1 MKLISPVVFSA
12 VLGAA
17 PAAHADVKLHRVFT
31 DHMVLQRDINVNVW
45 GLAAPGEKVIVQF
58 GGQNMSALTDD
69 KGKWSVKL
77 APLKAN
83 PTPQNL
89 TVSGKNKIELTD
101 ILVGDIWLCSGQS
114 NMAFGVGGINTPE
127 DIKTADYPLMR
138 YRGGWGCWSGSLME
152 DLVEKP
158 WFRVAI
164 DEDLNRLK
172 PWKRIV
178 PDVKAIDD
186 CPGVGFYFARK
197 VQKETGVPIGILECA
212 IGGSSIE
219 AWLPPTAFTD
229 YSAVAYLAKQRQQAL
244 DNWHKKT
251 IEDMEKWVD
260 EAKRNMA
267 DGKEVSNPPAVAP
280 HPNEDFRGR
289 CEVSSLYN
297 GMIHP
302 LIQFPIKGVLWYQGE
317 NNGSEQQ
324 TYIDKLSALA
334 GSWRKLWGYEF
345 PFYYVQLP
353 NFEQAVDDPSGGKP
367 GWQMIRMGM
376 LQALKVIPKSGMAV
390 TIDVGDPKDIHPR
403 NKRDVG
409 ERLALW
415 ALAKDYGKTGL
426 VFSSPLYTGMR
437 SEGGKIRLTFDGTGS
452 GLMAGK
458 KDGLDPVQADA
469 GAKLQRFAIAGEDK
483 QWVWADAVIDGKTV
497 LVSSP
502 SVPKPVAVR
511 YAYSMNPQGANLY
524 NKEGLPA
531 SPFRTDNWED
541 TRR

>member
-1 MKLISPVVFSA
+1 MKTLASCALVVLLSSGL
-12 VLGAA
+12 V
-17 PAAHADVKLHRVFT
+17 HADVKLHRVFT
-31 DHMVLQRDINVNVW
+31 DHMVLQRDMNVNVW
-45 GLAAPGEKVIVQF
+45 GWANPGEKVSVQF
-58 GGQNMSALTDD
+58 DGQNLSVVTDA

-77 APLKAN
+77 APMKAN

-89 TVSGKNKIELTD
+89 TVIGKNKIELTD

-127 DIKTADYPLMR
+127 DVKSADYPLMR
-138 YRGGWGCWSGSLME
+138 FRGGWGCWSGPLME

-158 WFRVAI
+158 WYRVAI
-164 DEDLNRLK
+164 AEDLARLK

-186 CPGVGFYFARK
+186 CPAVGFYFARK

-229 YSAVAYLAKQRQQAL
+229 YSAVAYLAKRRQEAI
-244 DNWHKKT
+244 DHWHKKT
-251 IEDMEKWVD
+251 IADMEDWGV
-260 EAKRNMA
+260 EAKKTLA
-267 DGKEVSNPPAVAP
+267 EGKDISNPPAVAP

-289 CEVSSLYN
+289 CEVSTLYN
-297 GMIHP
+297 GMINP
-302 LIQFPIKGVLWYQGE
+302 LLPFAIKGVLWYQGE

-334 GSWRKLWGYEF
+334 GSWRQLWGYEF

-353 NFEQAVDDPSGGKP
+353 NFEQAVDAPSGGKP

-376 LQALKVIPKSGMAV
+376 LKALKVIPNSGMAV
-390 TIDVGDPKDIHPR
+390 TIDVGDSKDIHPR
-403 NKRDVG
+403 NKRDIG

-426 VFSSPLYTGMR
+426 VYSGPLYQSMQIDGSR
-437 SEGGKIRLTFDGTGS
+437 IQIGFDHIGG

-458 KDGLDPVQADA
+458 KDGLNPAVEDQ
-469 GAKLQRFAIAGEDK
+469 GAKLKSFAIAGEDK
-483 QWVWADAVIDGKTV
+483 KWVWADAVIDGKTV
-497 LVSSP
+497 VVSNP
-502 SVPKPVAVR
+502 AVPKPVAVR
-511 YAYSMNPQGANLY
+511 YAFAMNPEGCNLY

-531 SPFRTDNWED
+531 SPFRTDDW
-541 TRR
+541 